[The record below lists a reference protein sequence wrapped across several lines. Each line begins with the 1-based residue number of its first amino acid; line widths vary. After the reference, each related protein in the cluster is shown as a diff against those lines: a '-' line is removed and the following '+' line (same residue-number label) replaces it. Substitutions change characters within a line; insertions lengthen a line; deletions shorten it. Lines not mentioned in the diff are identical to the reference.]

1 MILSTEAVVALL
13 RIQPSVI
20 LSMRELDRNA
30 SGRGKPQLM
39 VDGGIRA
46 HKKVIKTF

>member
-1 MILSTEAVVALL
+1 
-13 RIQPSVI
+13 
-20 LSMRELDRNA
+20 MRELDRNA

-46 HKKVIKTF
+46 HKKVIKTFKKNRNGKFLD